1 MCMCI
6 YIYRERKEEEEN
18 KKRKTR
24 EIYSERSMKRGN
36 YNLDIFSFFFFFFK
50 LWGFFFFFLEETI
63 NISLLKKKIVE
74 FACYDRGINVI
85 MSGLGSSLT
94 VIYHPT

>member
-1 MCMCI
+1 MCI

-50 LWGFFFFFLEETI
+50 LWGFFFFFFRGNYKYFTI
-63 NISLLKKKIVE
+63 KKKKIVE

-85 MSGLGSSLT
+85 TSGLGSSLT

>member
-1 MCMCI
+1 MCI

-63 NISLLKKKIVE
+63 NISLLKKKN
-74 FACYDRGINVI
+74 C
-85 MSGLGSSLT
+85 
-94 VIYHPT
+94 

>member
-36 YNLDIFSFFFFFFK
+36 YNLDIFSF
-50 LWGFFFFFLEETI
+50 
-63 NISLLKKKIVE
+63 
-74 FACYDRGINVI
+74 
-85 MSGLGSSLT
+85 
-94 VIYHPT
+94 

>member
-36 YNLDIFSFFFFFFK
+36 YKYFTFFFF
-50 LWGFFFFFLEETI
+50 
-63 NISLLKKKIVE
+63 
-74 FACYDRGINVI
+74 
-85 MSGLGSSLT
+85 
-94 VIYHPT
+94 